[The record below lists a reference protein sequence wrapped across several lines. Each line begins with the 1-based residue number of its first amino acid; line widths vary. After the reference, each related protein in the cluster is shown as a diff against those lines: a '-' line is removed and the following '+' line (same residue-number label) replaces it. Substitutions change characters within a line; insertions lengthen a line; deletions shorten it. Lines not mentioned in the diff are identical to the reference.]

1 MEGVALLN
9 GGFGLVVLHTPSWG
23 RKTTWGARQ
32 FRSYPAC
39 AGYDVLRQDV
49 MFSGGLPRFSGTR
62 LVSFAPRVHSSNR
75 HGSQVGRVMFAR
87 PYR

>member
-9 GGFGLVVLHTPSWG
+9 GGFRLVVLNTPSWG

-39 AGYDVLRQDV
+39 AGYDVLRL
-49 MFSGGLPRFSGTR
+49 MFSGLPRFSGTR
-62 LVSFAPRVHSSNR
+62 LVSFAPRVHRNR
-75 HGSQVGRVMFAR
+75 HGSQVGRVMCSR
-87 PYR
+87 PSR

>member
-9 GGFGLVVLHTPSWG
+9 GGFRLVVLNTPSWG

-49 MFSGGLPRFSGTR
+49 MFSGGLPRFSGPR
-62 LVSFAPRVHSSNR
+62 LVSFAPRVRSNR
-75 HGSQVGRVMFAR
+75 HGSQVGRVMFSR